1 MPVGSWRLPYLF
13 KENRIDKSQDPWVI
27 TGWRVH
33 TGPRIGDMRTFIEQ
47 LHDRRLAE
55 IILSLIQR
63 MNVINQGF
71 QSYHS
76 GVEGRAASLRNC
88 IFKTS
93 FNRTIVV

>member
-1 MPVGSWRLPYLF
+1 MGNNWLH
-13 KENRIDKSQDPWVI
+13 
-27 TGWRVH
+27 VH
-33 TGPRIGDMRTFIEQ
+33 TGPRIGDIRTFIEQ

-76 GVEGRAASLRNC
+76 GVETAEYQ
-88 IFKTS
+88 
-93 FNRTIVV
+93 

>member
-1 MPVGSWRLPYLF
+1 MGNNWL
-13 KENRIDKSQDPWVI
+13 Q
-27 TGWRVH
+27 VH

-76 GVEGRAASLRNC
+76 GVERFLLTMWLRV
-88 IFKTS
+88 IKHAYL
-93 FNRTIVV
+93 R

>member
-27 TGWRVH
+27 TGWQVH

-76 GVEGRAASLRNC
+76 GVEGRVQ
-88 IFKTS
+88 I
-93 FNRTIVV
+93 